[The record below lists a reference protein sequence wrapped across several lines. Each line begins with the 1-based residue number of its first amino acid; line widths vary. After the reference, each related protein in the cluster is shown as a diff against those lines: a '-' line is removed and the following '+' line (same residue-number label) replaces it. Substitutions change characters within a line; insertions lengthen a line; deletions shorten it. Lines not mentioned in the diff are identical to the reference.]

1 MQILDGVVGC
11 MSSGSLT
18 GARNIQAAMPTAS
31 SRIKPSHV
39 HMHAVWQ

>member
-18 GARNIQAAMPTAS
+18 GGRNIQAAMLAAS
-31 SRIKPSHV
+31 SWKKPSHV
-39 HMHAVWQ
+39 HMHAVWR